1 MKVLASKWC
10 RLFATPWTVVSVHGI
25 LQARLLEGIAIPFSR
40 GSSWPRDQTL
50 VSCIGRWVLYHFT
63 TWELALLIRQS
74 SFWLLL
80 LQFSCL
86 WTETLSLSLFNM
98 EWVALIPWLRI
109 FLQNTTTTAYHSL
122 PSVEMACFLKSVS
135 NIPFWPQPPVHLV
148 FTQVVTSLVI
158 KLLYQPCPLNIHEW

>member
-1 MKVLASKWC
+1 MCTYYISVYLCLYLPICTVLCLVAQLCLTLCNPMDSS
-10 RLFATPWTVVSVHGI
+10 PPGSSVHGI

-74 SFWLLL
+74 SFRLLL

-98 EWVALIPWLRI
+98 EWVALIPWPRI
-109 FLQNTTTTAYHSL
+109 FLQNTTTTPYHSL
-122 PSVEMACFLKSVS
+122 PSVGMACFLKSQFLIFHS
-135 NIPFWPQPPVHLV
+135 DHN
-148 FTQVVTSLVI
+148 
-158 KLLYQPCPLNIHEW
+158 LLGI